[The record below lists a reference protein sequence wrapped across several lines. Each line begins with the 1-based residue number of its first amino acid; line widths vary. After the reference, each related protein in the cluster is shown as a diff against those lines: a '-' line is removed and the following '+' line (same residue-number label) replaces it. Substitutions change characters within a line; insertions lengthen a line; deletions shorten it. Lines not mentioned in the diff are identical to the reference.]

1 MSEYSEL
8 LEEYLAY
15 IAKEKGYS
23 VNTVR
28 SYRRDLEGFG
38 EFLKQKYPDLPLAEI
53 GYREGRYYLADL
65 QKRGLAKSTIARKS
79 TSLRQFFAYLKEDE
93 QIEDNTIALLQTPKK
108 GKRLPKVLSE
118 TDIERFFEDFL
129 NADDPIS
136 LRDRALFELL
146 YSSGLR
152 VSELVGLDIKDVA
165 NLNHAAVLRI
175 IGKGQKE
182 RIVPVGSKAKEA
194 IKRYLEH
201 SRGILAEKGAS
212 DEQALFLNHQGG
224 RLTTRGVDY
233 LLEEYFKKGALK
245 YKISAHV
252 LRHSFATHLLDN
264 GADLRVIQEL
274 LGHESL
280 STTQIY
286 TEVSAGHLKAIYHK
300 YHPRA

>member
-1 MSEYSEL
+1 MMDEYQKL
-8 LEEYLAY
+8 VQEYLAY
-15 IAKEKGYS
+15 ISREKGYS
-23 VNTVR
+23 ANTVR
-28 SYRRDLEGFG
+28 SYGRDLEDFG
-38 EFLKQKYPDLPLAEI
+38 EFLKKNYADLPLSEI

-65 QKRGLAKSTIARKS
+65 QKRGLAKSTIGRKS

-93 QIEDNTIALLQTPKK
+93 QIEDNTISLLQTPKK

-152 VSELVGLDIKDVA
+152 VSELVGLDVKDVA
-165 NLNHAAVLRI
+165 NLDSVAVLRI

-194 IKRYLEH
+194 VKRYLEH
-201 SRGILAEKGAS
+201 SRSILAKNAI
-212 DEQALFLNHQGG
+212 DEEALFLNHQGG
-224 RLTTRGVDY
+224 RLTARGVDY

-286 TEVSAGHLKAIYHK
+286 TEVSASYLKAVYHK